1 MSTPRFSKWLGLAAF
16 SIAVS
21 WSVRQP
27 ALWAADSKP
36 VTVQIFYSSDALGYH
51 DPCG

>member
-1 MSTPRFSKWLGLAAF
+1 MRTPRFFKLLGLAAF
-16 SIAVS
+16 SIVMS

-27 ALWAADSKP
+27 ALWAADDKP

>member
-1 MSTPRFSKWLGLAAF
+1 MRTPRFSQWIALAAV
-16 SIAVS
+16 SIVAS

-27 ALWAADSKP
+27 ALWAADNKP